1 MILNVFDL
9 ETTGLDRTKD
19 QIIQFAG
26 IKINTDTHE
35 ILETID
41 EYIKPVGNYSIAI
54 AAYFKHHITPEF
66 LSDKPTMY
74 EVGPKI
80 EKFFEGV
87 DNILTFNGNGFD
99 SI

>member
-54 AAYFKHHITPEF
+54 AAYFKHHITAQF
-66 LSDKPTMY
+66 LSDKPTMH

-87 DNILTFNGNGFD
+87 DNIFKLYIFAKRK
-99 SI
+99 